1 MSALR
6 PISGL
11 LAATLLLPVL
21 SGCGS
26 LDEAMPDQRLAYKKQ
41 REAGVNLEIPPDL
54 ISGRFNDALDV
65 PASQGVATYSDFAG
79 GRERRQAVAATG
91 SGAVLPDMAEVQLK
105 RDGAARW
112 LEVKASPTQ
121 TWNSVLAFWREQ
133 GIVLVEQDPA
143 IGLMRTDWL
152 DNRAE
157 IRRDFVTR
165 MISKVAEGLYATSTR
180 DQYSLRLDKIA
191 GGAATEIHL
200 THRGMEETLAENA
213 VGGVSRTVWEPSGRD
228 TEKEAEMLR
237 RLMVYLGA
245 SRDAAQAVSAAP
257 STTASAPLARLDES
271 AGIPVLLIEQS
282 ERRAWRLSGAALDRA
297 GFTVEDRDQSAGLFF
312 VRYAGDRNGGVSDDE
327 RKGFASRLA
336 FWRSKKSD
344 GIDGVR
350 QYRIQLEGDE
360 RATRLQVLDAEGR
373 PASSEEAR
381 RILGLIQQ
389 EMR

>member
-1 MSALR
+1 
-6 PISGL
+6 
-11 LAATLLLPVL
+11 
-21 SGCGS
+21 
-26 LDEAMPDQRLAYKKQ
+26 
-41 REAGVNLEIPPDL
+41 
-54 ISGRFNDALDV
+54 
-65 PASQGVATYSDFAG
+65 
-79 GRERRQAVAATG
+79 
-91 SGAVLPDMAEVQLK
+91 EVQLK
-105 RDGAARW
+105 RDGTARW

-245 SRDAAQAVSAAP
+245 SRDEVQAVSAAP
-257 STTASAPLARLDES
+257 STTASTPLARLDES
-271 AGIPVLLIEQS
+271 AGTPVLLIEQS

-312 VRYAGDRNGGVSDDE
+312 VRYAGDSEEVSGDE

-360 RATRLQVLDAEGR
+360 RATQVQVLDAEGR
-373 PASSEEAR
+373 PAPSNEAR